1 MLAAIRD
8 FFEKNLAPS
17 AAQADSTHATAV
29 ATAALLIEMVRM
41 DGDVDAAERDAVMH
55 AVRSKFGL
63 APDETET
70 LFRLAEEE
78 ARQAVDYFQF
88 TALLNRHFSAEQK
101 ERMIEHMWRVA
112 YADAEVSAWEQHL
125 VRKVADLLYV
135 PHSAYI
141 AAKLRAREAAGLQND
156 TSSSP

>member
-1 MLAAIRD
+1 MLSAIRD
-8 FFEKNLAPS
+8 FFEKHLAPEATERDAS
-17 AAQADSTHATAV
+17 HATAV

-41 DGDVDAAERDAVMH
+41 DGAMDSAEREAVFH
-55 AVRSKFGL
+55 AVRTKFGI
-63 APDETET
+63 ADDEAAT
-70 LFRLAEEE
+70 LIRLAEEE

-112 YADAEVSAWEQHL
+112 YADAELSAWEQHL

-135 PHSAYI
+135 PHTAYI
-141 AAKLRAREAAGLQND
+141 AAKLRAQQAAGIARD
-156 TSSSP
+156 G